1 MATGVQTTYLLPSGQ
16 QVTLPTTP
24 TTWADQVAAP
34 AASPVAGTAV
44 TATELAND
52 MTAGVAWLASRPFFS
67 GYQTSA
73 ESIPASTWTA
83 VSLDTEQ
90 IDNYFGHSDSA
101 NPSRW
106 YPPQSANIQAGF
118 HDYYLATG
126 SVKWASTL
134 TSANAGIAG
143 TRLTG
148 GTVIEGC
155 KLAGAS
161 GHNIATW
168 TADIMEV
175 TASTDYIELTAFQNT
190 AGALS
195 TSNGAGA
202 LPWLQCRWVG
212 TNRLGTFAL
221 PAAPHVWAS
230 NDQVSAAA
238 TGASPQGGVKVPL
251 NTELAA
257 YLNFQY
263 GPPLARLTSQSTAQ
277 SIASSTTAWTS
288 IQFPTKSIDNY
299 SGWSSGANTKYTVQR
314 AGLYTF
320 IGFAALDGLAS
331 QTGYVAC
338 RLSINGGARFVPGMA
353 AAATTSNIGN
363 RVVAKCTDRFNA
375 GDTIELQIQQNS
387 GSSITISNGAGNGSR
402 LLALWEAL

>member
-1 MATGVQTTYLLPSGQ
+1 MAIGTTSYFLLPSGQ
-16 QVTLPTTP
+16 QIQLPTTP
-24 TTWADQVAAP
+24 TTYVDEVPAP
-34 AASPVAGTAV
+34 AASPAKGSLV

-52 MTAGVAWLASRPFFS
+52 MNAGVAWLAARPFFS
-67 GYQTSA
+67 GYQLNA
-73 ESIPASTWTA
+73 QSIPANTWTA
-83 VSLDTEQ
+83 VSIDTEQ
-90 IDNYFGHSDSA
+90 YDPYLGHSDSV
-101 NPSRW
+101 NTSRY
-106 YPPQSANIQAGF
+106 YPPVSSNISAGF

-168 TADIMEV
+168 AADIVEV
-175 TASTDYIELTAFQNT
+175 TAATDYIELTAYQNT

-202 LPWLQCRWVG
+202 LPWMQCRWVG
-212 TNRLGTFAL
+212 TNRLGASAL
-221 PAAPHVWAS
+221 PGTPHTWADI
-230 NDQVSAAA
+230 DQVTAAA
-238 TGASPQGGVKVPL
+238 TGASPKGGVKVPL

-257 YLNFQY
+257 YLNFLY
-263 GPPLARLTSQSTAQ
+263 GPPLARLTSQTTAQ
-277 SIASSTTAWTS
+277 SIASSTSAWTS

-299 SGWSSGANTKYTVQR
+299 GGWSSGANTKYTVQR
-314 AGLYTF
+314 AGLYTI
-320 IGFAALDGLAS
+320 IGFAALDGLTS

-353 AAATTSNIGN
+353 AAATSSNIGN
-363 RVVAKCTDRFNA
+363 RVVAKCTDRFALN
-375 GDTIELQIQQNS
+375 DTVELQVQQNS
-387 GSSITISNGAGNGSR
+387 GSSITISNGANNGSR

>member
-1 MATGVQTTYLLPSGQ
+1 MAQGVQATAYLPSGQ
-16 QVTLPTTP
+16 QVTLPLVPSTYVDEVP
-24 TTWADQVAAP
+24 AP
-34 AASPVAGTAV
+34 AAAPRFGTRV
-44 TATELAND
+44 TATRLAND
-52 MTAGVAWLASRPFFS
+52 VTAGVAWLASRPFFS

-90 IDNYFGHSDSA
+90 IDNYQGHSDSA
-101 NPSRW
+101 NTSRY
-106 YPPQSANIQAGF
+106 YPPVSSNISAGF
-118 HDYYLATG
+118 HDYYLASG
-126 SVKWASTL
+126 SVKWVSTL
-134 TSANAGIAG
+134 TSANAGITG

-168 TADIMEV
+168 TADLIEV
-175 TASTDYIELTAFQNT
+175 TSSSDYIELMAFQNT

-195 TSNGAGA
+195 TSTGAGA

-212 TNRLGTFAL
+212 TNRWATQPL
-221 PAAPHVWAS
+221 PGAPHVWAAV
-230 NDQVSAAA
+230 DEFSATA
-238 TGASPQGGVKVPL
+238 TGATPGGGVKVPL
-251 NTELAA
+251 MTELNSA
-257 YLNFQY
+257 LTFQY

-277 SIASSTTAWTS
+277 SIASSTSTWTS

-299 SGWSSGANTKYTVQR
+299 SGWSSGANTKYTIPR
-314 AGLYTF
+314 AGLWTI
-320 IGFAALDGLAS
+320 IGFAALDGLTS